1 MADETLRIGFIGAGA
16 INRTRHVPGLTKMP
30 GVEFE
35 VVANRSQP
43 SSQAAADEYGQSTAR
58 RSGECFAPDRAAADS
73 DHFFQHGLV

>member
-16 INRTRHVPGLTKMP
+16 INRTRHVPGLKKIP

-43 SSQAAADEYGQSTAR
+43 SSQAAAD
-58 RSGECFAPDRAAADS
+58 AP
-73 DHFFQHGLV
+73 